1 MANVFKSP
9 DQRKKW
15 NAYNNAYA
23 KKNYKTVTVKINKNT
38 DTDILKFIEESNETV
53 TNIFKKLVREKIGS
67 K

>member
-1 MANVFKSP
+1 MANVFKTP

-23 KKNYKTVTVKINKNT
+23 QKNYKTVTLKLNKT
-38 DTDILKFIEESNETV
+38 KDKDILDFIDANGSSAT
-53 TNIFKKLVREKIGS
+53 TLFKQLVREKIGS